1 MSEEILNKIIDGKII
16 AIIRGISST
25 KIVDLVDSMYKGG
38 INCVEV
44 TFDQTSNEAMKDTL
58 TSIKKIR
65 EQFGDRCLVG
75 AGTVMT
81 SEQVRQAVA
90 AGAEYIISPNVD
102 EVVIKET
109 KTLGK
114 ISIPGALTP
123 SEVAL
128 AYKYGADVVKLFPAG
143 LLGPDYIKSVKAPLK
158 HIPLLATG
166 GINHNNC
173 AEFIEAGAV
182 GVGVGG
188 NLVSGKLVDEG
199 RFDEIEAIA
208 KKYNI
213 LLRGF

>member
-1 MSEEILNKIIDGKII
+1 MSNDILSKIIKGKIV

-25 KIVDLVDSMYKGG
+25 KIVDLVDSIYKGG
-38 INCVEV
+38 INCIEV
-44 TFDQTSNEAMKDTL
+44 TFDQTSNEAVKDTL
-58 TSIKKIR
+58 TSIIKIR
-65 EQFGDRCLVG
+65 EQFGDRVLVG

-81 SEQVRQAVA
+81 PAQVQQAVT

-102 EVVIKET
+102 KDVIKET
-109 KTLGK
+109 KTMGK

-123 SEVAL
+123 SEVAR

-143 LLGPDYIKSVKAPLK
+143 ILGPDYIKALKAPLK
-158 HIPLLATG
+158 HIPVLATG
-166 GINHNNC
+166 GIDHNNC

-188 NLVSGKLVDEG
+188 NLVSGKLVNEC

-208 KKYNI
+208 KKYNAI
-213 LLRGF
+213 LRGF